1 VKLGP
6 INLSA
11 LNLRERL
18 QSLEERERRLLG
30 IAALI
35 VGVGIVLV
43 GPIALVAVAHG
54 KRSDV
59 EAVRAAITT
68 IEDQSD
74 AIQHAKL
81 EKAAL
86 AERYKKPAPQ
96 LQAFLAKLASD
107 VGVEIPESQDR
118 QLVPRGKRFD
128 ERSTKVTLRKVGMLK
143 LVKFLEKI
151 ELSGHPIKV
160 SQIDIRKRAD
170 PDAYDV
176 DLVVSAFDRKAPEPK
191 PGAKNDKD
199 GGAPESS
206 SEAAPGAAPEEGAS
220 PKKEGEE

>member
-1 VKLGP
+1 M
-6 INLSA
+6 
-11 LNLRERL
+11 NLRERL

-35 VGVGIVLV
+35 VGVTVVLV
-43 GPIALVAVAHG
+43 PPIALVAVLHS

-59 EAVRAAITT
+59 DAVRAAISS

-74 AIQHAKL
+74 SIQRAKL

-118 QLVPRGKRFD
+118 QVVPRGKRFD

-143 LVKFLEKI
+143 LVRFLEKI

-160 SQIDIRKRAD
+160 SQIDIRKRPD
-170 PDAYDV
+170 PDSYDV
-176 DLVVSAFDRKAPEPK
+176 DLVVSAFDRKAPEAK
-191 PGAKNDKD
+191 PGAKSEQD
-199 GGAPESS
+199 GGAP
-206 SEAAPGAAPEEGAS
+206 AASGDSASAPPGDGSAKPA
-220 PKKEGEE
+220 KEGDSE

>member
-1 VKLGP
+1 V
-6 INLSA
+6 
-11 LNLRERL
+11 NLRERL

-35 VGVGIVLV
+35 VGVALVLV
-43 GPIALVAVAHG
+43 PPIALVAVLHSR
-54 KRSDV
+54 RSDV
-59 EAVRAAITT
+59 DAVRAAITS

-74 AIQHAKL
+74 SIQRAKL

-86 AERYKKPAPQ
+86 ADRYKKPAPQ

-118 QLVPRGKRFD
+118 QVVPRGKRFD

-160 SQIDIRKRAD
+160 SMIDIRKRPD
-170 PDAYDV
+170 PDSYDV
-176 DLVVSAFDRKAPEPK
+176 DLVVSAFDRKAPEGK
-191 PGAKNDKD
+191 PGAKPDQD
-199 GGAPESS
+199 GGAP
-206 SEAAPGAAPEEGAS
+206 AASGAS
-220 PKKEGEE
+220 ESATPPDDGAKPAKEGDSQ

>member
-1 VKLGP
+1 M
-6 INLSA
+6 
-11 LNLRERL
+11 NLRERL

-35 VGVGIVLV
+35 VGAALVLV
-43 GPIALVAVAHG
+43 PPIALVAVLHS
-54 KRSDV
+54 KRTDV
-59 EAVRAAITT
+59 DAVRAAITS

-74 AIQHAKL
+74 SIQRAKL

-118 QLVPRGKRFD
+118 QAVPRGKRFD

-143 LVKFLEKI
+143 LVRFLEKI

-160 SQIDIRKRAD
+160 SQIDIRKRPD
-170 PDAYDV
+170 PDSYDI
-176 DLVVSAFDRKAPEPK
+176 DLVVSAFDRKAPETK
-191 PGAKNDKD
+191 PGAKTDQD
-199 GGAPESS
+199 GGAPAASGESES
-206 SEAAPGAAPEEGAS
+206 AAPSDDSAKPA
-220 PKKEGEE
+220 KEGDSQ